1 MAYSLPVPKGK
12 KDQRRFCG
20 LMITVLRTALFREI
34 KVCLIGRNGRA
45 CSQSFY
51 QENIL
56 IIKTFCPF
64 VLLSKIIIVLLLLC
78 LKTCSSV
85 ENSAFRE
92 MNGKSTGYL
101 RDMFKQHIPLVK
113 SFTHRHFKKI
123 TGYVGE
129 KTICFSNI
137 NVHPAISYIPLKIP
151 PLFLA
156 YFQIIPYLCH

>member
-1 MAYSLPVPKGK
+1 MTYFLPDPNVL
-12 KDQRRFCG
+12 KDQRRFDG

-56 IIKTFCPF
+56 VIKTFCPF

-92 MNGKSTGYL
+92 MNGKSTGYVREIYGICLSNISRPSNPLHIGISRKL
-101 RDMFKQHIPLVK
+101 RDMLAKKQFVFPILM
-113 SFTHRHFKKI
+113 F
-123 TGYVGE
+123 
-129 KTICFSNI
+129 
-137 NVHPAISYIPLKIP
+137 IP
-151 PLFLA
+151 PFHT
-156 YFQIIPYLCH
+156 FP